1 MIPVAAHI
9 ELNMIALHHNV
20 RRVREYAPESKV
32 MAVIK
37 ANAYGHGLIKI
48 AQHLSLAVDALA
60 VARLD
65 EGIRLREA
73 GVQGRILILQGF
85 TEVDEIEA
93 LLHYQLDV
101 VVHSEQQVQLLE
113 SIVLSGVVSVFLK
126 IDTGMNRLGI
136 RPEQFSVLLSRLQQ
150 CSCVHQ
156 AIVFMTHFANADDV
170 YDAKTA
176 QQLLVFNEVTGAYI
190 GEKSVANSAAII
202 AWPETR
208 FDWIRPG
215 LMLYGVSP
223 MLMDYTEPLDLLPVM
238 SLYSRI
244 IAIKQVKKGE
254 TVGYGAS
261 WIADKD
267 TCLGVVSIGYG
278 DGYPRQAR
286 QGTPVLINNKRMP
299 LIGRV
304 SMDMLT
310 VDLSHGSKIQLGDQV
325 VLWGDGLP
333 VEEIA
338 ACAGTIPYTLLCGI
352 TRRVQVVVKEPLGEV

>member
-9 ELNMIALHHNV
+9 ELNMAALRHNV
-20 RRVREYAPESKV
+20 LRVRDYAPESKI

-37 ANAYGHGLIKI
+37 ANAYGHGLVRI
-48 AQHLSLAVDALA
+48 AQNLSAAVDAFA

-65 EGIRLREA
+65 EAIRLRES
-73 GVQGRILILQGF
+73 GIQGRILVLQGF
-85 TEVDEIEA
+85 TQADEIEA
-93 LLHYQLDV
+93 LLHYQLDG

-113 SIVLSGVVSVFLK
+113 SVALSGALSVFLK

-136 RPEQFSVLLSRLQQ
+136 RPEQCSALVLRLQK
-150 CSCVHQ
+150 CHFVHQ
-156 AIVFMTHFANADDV
+156 AIVFMTHFANADDLQ
-170 YDAKTA
+170 DIKTT
-176 QQLLVFNEVTGAYI
+176 QQLAVFNEVTRI
-190 GEKSVANSAAII
+190 HVGEKCVANSAAII
-202 AWPETR
+202 AWPESR

-223 MLMDYTEPLDLLPVM
+223 MLVGSAEQLDLLPVM
-238 SLYSRI
+238 SLYARI
-244 IAIKQVKKGE
+244 IAIKHVKKGA

-267 TCLGVVSIGYG
+267 ICLGVISIGYG
-278 DGYPRQAR
+278 DGYPRHAQ
-286 QGTPVLINNKRMP
+286 QGTPVLIANKRVP

-310 VDLSHGSKIQLGDQV
+310 VDLSDCSDVQLGEQV
-325 VLWGDGLP
+325 LLWGDGLP

-352 TRRVQVVVKEPLGEV
+352 TRRVQIVIKASLSET

>member
-9 ELNMIALHHNV
+9 ELNMAALRHNV

-37 ANAYGHGLIKI
+37 ANAYGHGLIRV
-48 AQHLSLAVDALA
+48 AQSLSAEVDALA

-65 EGIRLREA
+65 EAIRLREA

-85 TEVDEIEA
+85 SQVDEIEA

-101 VVHSEQQVQLLE
+101 VVHSEQQVSLLE
-113 SIVLSGVVSVFLK
+113 LVALSGALSVFLK
-126 IDTGMNRLGI
+126 IDTGMGRLGI
-136 RPEQFSVLLSRLQQ
+136 RPEQFSELLPRLQK
-150 CSCVHQ
+150 CRCVHQ
-156 AIVFMTHFANADDV
+156 AIVFMTHFANADDIQ
-170 YDAKTA
+170 DAKTV
-176 QQLLVFNEVTGAYI
+176 QQLAVFNEVTRAYV
-190 GEKSVANSAAII
+190 GEKCIANSAAII

-208 FDWIRPG
+208 SDWVRPG

-223 MLMDYTEPLDLLPVM
+223 MLVESAKQLDLLPVM

-244 IAIKQVKKGE
+244 IAIKQVKSGE

-261 WIADKD
+261 WVADKD

-278 DGYPRQAR
+278 DGYPRHAK
-286 QGTPVLINNKRMP
+286 QGTPVLIGNKRVP

-310 VDLSHGSKIQLGDQV
+310 VDLSDCSDVQLGERV

-338 ACAGTIPYTLLCGI
+338 TCAGTISYTLLCGL
-352 TRRVQVVVKEPLGEV
+352 TRRVQVLVKGNLGEA